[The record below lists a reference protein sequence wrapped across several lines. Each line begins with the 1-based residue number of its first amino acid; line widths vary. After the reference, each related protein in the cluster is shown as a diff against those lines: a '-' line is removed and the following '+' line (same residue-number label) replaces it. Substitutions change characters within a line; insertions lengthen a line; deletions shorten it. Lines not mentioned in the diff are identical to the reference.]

1 MEKIK
6 VAHII
11 STKMDRG
18 GMETFI
24 MNIFK
29 EINREKIEFHFIVS
43 SNDKGSYDEEIYELG
58 GVIHILPSTKDGLG
72 AYKKALYELC
82 KKENFLVVH
91 SHVHYFSGIT
101 LQAAKKA
108 GVPIRIAHSHN
119 TSDGCS
125 DTFIRKVYRKFML
138 SLIKKNSTKMLA
150 CSYDAAVALF
160 EDEATGV
167 ELIKNGIDLDK
178 FNSATVDKSEFK
190 EELNLPNDSFVIGNV
205 ARFEDQKNHLFLI
218 DVFHEVTK
226 LNKNAFLLL
235 VGDGSLRIDIEEKAK
250 SLGVYNNIRLL
261 GVRKDIPNL
270 MKLMDVFVFPS
281 KYEGL
286 GIAIV
291 EAQAA
296 GLRCVVSDQ
305 VPNEVNLTGN
315 VEFLDLNKS
324 PEYWAT
330 NVLKQAKVKE
340 IQDSMKSYDI
350 KAVTK
355 RMYDIYT
362 SK

>member
-1 MEKIK
+1 M
-6 VAHII
+6 
-11 STKMDRG
+11 
-18 GMETFI
+18 
-24 MNIFK
+24 
-29 EINREKIEFHFIVS
+29 
-43 SNDKGSYDEEIYELG
+43 
-58 GVIHILPSTKDGLG
+58 
-72 AYKKALYELC
+72 
-82 KKENFLVVH
+82 
-91 SHVHYFSGIT
+91 
-101 LQAAKKA
+101 
-108 GVPIRIAHSHN
+108 
-119 TSDGCS
+119 
-125 DTFIRKVYRKFML
+125 
-138 SLIKKNSTKMLA
+138 
-150 CSYDAAVALF
+150 
-160 EDEATGV
+160 
-167 ELIKNGIDLDK
+167 
-178 FNSATVDKSEFK
+178 
-190 EELNLPNDSFVIGNV
+190 
-205 ARFEDQKNHLFLI
+205 
-218 DVFHEVTK
+218 
-226 LNKNAFLLL
+226 
-235 VGDGSLRIDIEEKAK
+235 
-250 SLGVYNNIRLL
+250 YNNIRLL